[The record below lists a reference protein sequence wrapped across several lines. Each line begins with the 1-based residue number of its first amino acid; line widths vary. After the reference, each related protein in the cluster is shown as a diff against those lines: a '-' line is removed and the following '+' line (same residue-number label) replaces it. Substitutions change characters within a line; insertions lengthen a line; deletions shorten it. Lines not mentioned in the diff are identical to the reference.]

1 MKYSSKLLFAAAALL
16 AALDV
21 HGSAYS
27 VYKTDVS
34 VGWPSGFQAAIA
46 DAKATGRPLVM
57 IWSNYGC
64 DWCNHLKTAIN
75 ESAAFSAWKNS
86 SGYGFLC
93 VEGNKTTETKEAF
106 NFAVNAGGAQPKLT
120 SFPFV
125 VLVQYVG
132 EQMFATNFVGRLP
145 GYETSG
151 DSMQSVN
158 QSKAELVQMLM
169 DNADGFFRSVAATL
183 HPAFAVGETECDRL
197 EAYPE
202 TKAITVPLRR
212 EYNLDTVETNDLNG
226 TEIVWGVGETEK
238 FAVVDG
244 KARLIELRDADGVV
258 IDTRTVTEVE
268 PHNTPKNP
276 CWIGER
282 TADSLAAGEWT
293 MDVET
298 ARARADAHGKPVL
311 TIVGGSVWCPD
322 CVKVDHYLVDT
333 APFKDWLAANDVSC
347 VAIDV
352 PPIHKASATTCLLT
366 YEPMT
371 VSDRYVNCT
380 EPKQARV
387 QSGAGYLS
395 RHGVP
400 HDDAVAT
407 YARNLNFITNDVLH
421 GGLCRPE
428 QMGAGNE
435 RTGPFKTGIPCLIMS
450 RPDGTISGRLYQ
462 FNNVSP
468 GDTSATSAYLCRM
481 DELVAL
487 FAEPDEEANT
497 SWMTTP
503 NTIGLDDSKAA
514 TLSSIDLNDVYR
526 LDGVEHWAT
535 GRVSVASAVAGDKD
549 EMNVRLKVIKVVDG
563 EVASTQKA
571 DGGLFAGTDLFF
583 TCDDTNAQWYVEV
596 EAIDTSKTF
605 LLERDGLST
614 TPYTL
619 TTAVGYPES
628 RFEFGADGVRVSEK
642 TAGTLSIPVKR
653 LNGASGDVAIDIAVV
668 AESTTADP
676 DGYELQTVHLEW
688 ADGDAQ
694 EKPVLL
700 RIANDTIYEGDRRI
714 TIGIVGTEQ
723 TCVVDVT
730 EDDKAVV
737 GKLSITTTVPAL
749 SKSGTVTV
757 REGSTVDVGIERIN
771 GAAKPFGATL
781 SATAGTLSSNRVD
794 WVNND
799 KVPLKHVEF
808 TVPTLADLGRATSCK
823 VTLTPDKGIT
833 AATKTL
839 TVQVL
844 AADCPEFLPDDVAF
858 DCYRYV
864 ELSGCS
870 VLITNMTPSS
880 KVTATKLSGALPAG
894 VKAATTL
901 SNGVCRLEFTGV
913 PTAAQACE
921 AIYQV
926 KETVGR
932 AVRQGL
938 TVRIAFDVTDVAQ
951 SAPGGGAPLNPAIAS
966 SRMVKDAMVV
976 APSGWLAGLLSLTV
990 PATGKISAKYAC
1002 SEGTISFSGK
1012 SWSGIDPASGDAS
1025 ALLASKGYE
1034 LAVVARPDGTI
1045 AYELFDPAVGETVAG
1060 EAEFTEWSAAAP
1072 ATAFK
1077 GCYSVDLPTNAVLY
1091 GVDGIVPTG
1100 DAWLTL
1106 KMDTDRLCGSGTM
1119 SYSGCLPNGKAFSG
1133 SGVLVRKEDIHGNVF
1148 AVLPIYYRTA
1158 TDFFTAAIRIGADA
1172 AALYAEKDD
1181 HQTVSAADGVTPTLV
1196 HYTKETTNGC
1206 YEVTYDVYGSYYD
1219 PKENI
1224 AACARDPE
1232 KYGETE
1238 LYLQDDD
1245 GACVPVAVDLGAN
1258 AITLRKGA
1266 DNPSALK
1273 LTLNRATGVVSGTF
1287 KFIPEGG
1294 TRAVTA
1300 TYKGVLLP
1308 GWGACSVCGHLF
1320 RPLMTGS
1327 YWYSDTI
1334 PYEAVIRGRATQSQ
1348 LKIVRGGAMQIGELG
1363 VE

>member
-1 MKYSSKLLFAAAALL
+1 MKYSSKLLFAVASLL
-16 AALDV
+16 ALNLY
-21 HGSAYS
+21 GSAYV

-34 VGWPSGFQAAIA
+34 VAWPSGFRAAL
-46 DAKATGRPLVM
+46 DNAKATGRPLVM

-86 SGYGFLC
+86 SGYDFLC
-93 VEGNKTTETKEAF
+93 VEGKKTIETLEAF
-106 NFAVNAGGAQPKLT
+106 NFAINAGGAQPGLT
-120 SFPFV
+120 AFPFV
-125 VLVQYVG
+125 VLVQYAG
-132 EQMFATNFVGRLP
+132 ERMFALNFVGRLP
-145 GYETSG
+145 GYETLSN
-151 DSMQSVN
+151 SKESIN
-158 QSKAELVQMLM
+158 QSKSQLVQMLM

-197 EAYPE
+197 EACPE
-202 TKAITVPLRR
+202 TKEITVPLRR
-212 EYNLDTVETNDLNG
+212 EYNLDTVETNYLNG
-226 TEIVWGVGETEK
+226 AEIVWSAGETEK

-244 KARLIELRDADGVV
+244 KTRLLELRGANGEL

-268 PHNTPKNP
+268 PRNTPKNP

-293 MDVET
+293 MDMET
-298 ARARADAHGKPVL
+298 ASARAQAHGRPVL

-333 APFKDWLAANDVSC
+333 VQFRDWLVSNDVSC

-400 HDDAVAT
+400 HDGAVAT
-407 YARNLNFITNDVLH
+407 YARNLNLITNDVMH

-428 QMGAGNE
+428 QMGADNE

-503 NTIGLDDSKAA
+503 NSIGLEDSANA
-514 TLSSIDLNDVYR
+514 TISSIDLNDVYR
-526 LDGVEHWAT
+526 LDGIEHWAT
-535 GRVSVASAVAGDKD
+535 GRVSIASAAAGDKD
-549 EMNVRLKVIKVVDG
+549 EKNVRLKVIKVVDG
-563 EVASTQKA
+563 QVVSTQKA
-571 DGGLFAGTDLFF
+571 EGGIFAGTDIFF
-583 TCDDTNAQWYVEV
+583 TCDDANAQWYVEV

-605 LLERDGLST
+605 LLEREGMST

-628 RFEFGADGVRVSEK
+628 RFEFGAASVGVGER

-653 LNGASGDVAIDIAVV
+653 LNGASGDVAIDIEVV

-676 DGYELQTVHLEW
+676 DGYELQTAHLEW
-688 ADGDAQ
+688 AEGDTQ
-694 EKPVLL
+694 DKQVLL
-700 RIANDTIYEGDRRI
+700 RIANDTIYEGNR
-714 TIGIVGTEQ
+714 TIALAIAGTDQ
-723 TCVVDVT
+723 TCSVNVT

-737 GKLSITTTVPAL
+737 GKLSIATTVPAM
-749 SKSGTVTV
+749 SKKGTVTV
-757 REGSTVDVGIERIN
+757 REGSVVDVGIERID

-794 WVNND
+794 WANND

-808 TVPTLADLGRATSCK
+808 EVPMLADLGKATSCK
-823 VTLTPDKGIT
+823 ISLAPDKGIS

-844 AADCPEFLPDDVAF
+844 AADCPEFLADNVAF
-858 DCYRYV
+858 ACYRYV

-870 VLITNMTPSS
+870 MPITNTTPGS
-880 KVTATKLSGALPAG
+880 KVAVTRLSGALPAG
-894 VKAATTL
+894 VKAALTM
-901 SNGVCRLEFTGV
+901 SNGICRLEFTGV
-913 PTAAQACE
+913 PTAAKACE
-921 AIYQV
+921 ATYQV

-932 AVRQGL
+932 TVRKGL
-938 TVRIAFDVTDVAQ
+938 TARVAFNVTDISQAP
-951 SAPGGGAPLNPAIAS
+951 PGGGSPLNPAIAA
-966 SRMVKDAMVV
+966 SRTVKNAMVV
-976 APSGWLAGLLSLTV
+976 APGGRLAGLLTLTI
-990 PATGKISAKYAC
+990 PPTGKVSAKYAC
-1002 SEGTISFSGK
+1002 SEGTISFAGK
-1012 SWSGIDPASGDAS
+1012 SWTMFDPMSGDAS
-1025 ALLASKGYE
+1025 VSLSSKGYG
-1034 LAVVARPDGTI
+1034 LALVARPDGSV
-1045 AYELFDPAVGETVAG
+1045 AYELSDPAAEEPMAG
-1060 EAEFTEWSAAAP
+1060 DVEYTEWSAACP

-1077 GCYSVDLPTNAVLY
+1077 GYYTVDLPTNAVLY

-1106 KMDTDRLCGSGTM
+1106 KMDTARQCSSGTM
-1119 SYSGCLPNGKAFSG
+1119 SYSGCLPNGKTFSG
-1133 SGVLVRKEDIHGNVF
+1133 SGVLVRKEDAYSNVF
-1148 AVLPIYYRTA
+1148 AILPVYYRTA
-1158 TDFFTAAIRIGADA
+1158 TDFFTAAIKISADA
-1172 AALYAEKDD
+1172 ATLYAEADD
-1181 HQTVSAADGVTPTLV
+1181 HQTVSAADGVIPTLV
-1196 HYTKETTNGC
+1196 HYAKETTNGC
-1206 YEVTYDVYGSYYD
+1206 YAVVYDAYGSFYD
-1219 PKENI
+1219 TQENI

-1232 KYGETE
+1232 RYGESE

-1245 GACVPVAVDLGAN
+1245 GACIPVAVDIGAN
-1258 AITLRKGA
+1258 SISLPRGA
-1266 DNPSALK
+1266 DNPSSLK
-1273 LTLNRATGVVSGTF
+1273 LTFNRTTGVVSGSF
-1287 KFIPEGG
+1287 KFVPEGAAK
-1294 TRAVTA
+1294 AVTA

-1308 GWGACSVCGHLF
+1308 GWGACSVCGHFF

-1327 YWYSDTI
+1327 YWYSDKI
-1334 PYEAVIRGRATQSQ
+1334 PYEAIVRGRATQSQ
-1348 LKIVRGGAMQIGELG
+1348 LKIARGGAMQIGELG
-1363 VE
+1363 VK